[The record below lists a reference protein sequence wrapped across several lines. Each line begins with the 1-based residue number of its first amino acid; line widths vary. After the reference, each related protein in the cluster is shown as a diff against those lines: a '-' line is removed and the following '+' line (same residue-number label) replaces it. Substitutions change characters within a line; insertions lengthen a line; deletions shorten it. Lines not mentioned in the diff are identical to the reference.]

1 MNTFPAEMNALLGSR
16 ICHDLISPIGAIGN
30 GVELLQMAGV
40 GNSAELSLISE
51 SVENANGRIRLF
63 RVAFGAAAP
72 GQTIARREVE
82 GILAP
87 MGTSR
92 GIGFHWPLETDILRD
107 EARLVF
113 LLLLCCESAMPR
125 GGRVTVE
132 TGSETIKITCEAERL
147 RIEHDAW
154 QLLEEPMTALP
165 APSDIHFPLSL
176 HAAESIGRRIETEIG
191 ETRLVIRA

>member
-40 GNSAELSLISE
+40 SNSAELSLISE

-72 GQTIARREVE
+72 DQRIVRREVVE
-82 GILAP
+82 IVAS

-92 GIGFHWPLETDILRD
+92 GIKFDWPLETDILRD
-107 EARLVF
+107 EARLIF
-113 LLLLCCESAMPR
+113 LLLLCCESALPR

-132 TGSETIKITCEAERL
+132 TGSGSIKITCEAARL
-147 RIEHDAW
+147 RIEDAAW
-154 QLLEEPMTALP
+154 RLLEEPMTTLP

-176 HAAESIGRRIETEIG
+176 HAAECIGRQIVTDIAETC
-191 ETRLVIRA
+191 LVIRA